1 MNIKVITIGN
11 KSNSWELDGIE
22 FYKKQLPRNLKV
34 EFVNIKSQQ
43 NSILTRQE
51 IIEAESN
58 QILSKIKKNPYIVAW
73 DKSGDQKSSRDF
85 SDFLGEFTSLK
96 KELVFIVGGS
106 YGLSK
111 SILDKSDDIFS
122 ASLFTFPHRLFR
134 LLLMEQIYRAY
145 SIINNKPY
153 HK

>member
-43 NSILTRQE
+43 NSKLTRQE

-58 QILSKIKKNPYIVAW
+58 QIISKIKKNPDRIV
-73 DKSGDQKSSRDF
+73 
-85 SDFLGEFTSLK
+85 
-96 KELVFIVGGS
+96 V
-106 YGLSK
+106 
-111 SILDKSDDIFS
+111 
-122 ASLFTFPHRLFR
+122 
-134 LLLMEQIYRAY
+134 
-145 SIINNKPY
+145 
-153 HK
+153 

>member
-22 FYKKQLPRNLKV
+22 FYKKQLPRNLRV
-34 EFVNIKSQQ
+34 EFINIKSQQ
-43 NSILTRQE
+43 NSKSTRQE
-51 IIEAESN
+51 IIETESN
-58 QILSKIKKNPYIVAW
+58 QIISKIKKNPYIVSW
-73 DKSGDQKSSRDF
+73 DKCGDQKSSIDF
-85 SDFLGEFTSLK
+85 SKFLGEFTSLK
-96 KELVFIVGGS
+96 KELVFVIGGS

-111 SILDKSDDIFS
+111 SILEKSDEIFS

-145 SIINNKPY
+145 SIMNNKPY

>member
-43 NSILTRQE
+43 NSKLTRQE
-51 IIEAESN
+51 IIESESN
-58 QILSKIKKNPYIVAW
+58 QIISKIKKNPYIVAW
-73 DKSGDQKSSRDF
+73 DKRGDQKSSRDF
-85 SDFLGEFTSLK
+85 SNFLGELTSLK
-96 KELVFIVGGS
+96 QELVFIVGGS

-111 SILDKSDDIFS
+111 SILEKSDDIFS

-134 LLLMEQIYRAY
+134 LLLMEQIYRAH